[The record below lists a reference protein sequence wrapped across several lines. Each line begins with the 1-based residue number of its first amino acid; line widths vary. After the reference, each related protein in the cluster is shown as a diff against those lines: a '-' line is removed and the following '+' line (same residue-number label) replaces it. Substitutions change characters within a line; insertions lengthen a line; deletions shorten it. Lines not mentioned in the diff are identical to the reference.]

1 MSPAVLAFVI
11 VWFLGLLSWVAAL
24 VCYVRARR
32 YYVGPRGLVDFF
44 FPIGR
49 LRPSNYT
56 AEGASILRWQFVL
69 MIVFLGLVVIGT
81 VIAKLQLNGHQH

>member
-1 MSPAVLAFVI
+1 MTWLAGV
-11 VWFLGLLSWVAAL
+11 

-32 YYVGPRGLVDFF
+32 HYIGPKGLLAFI

-56 AEGASILRWQFVL
+56 AEVASILRWQFVF
-69 MIVFLGLVVIGT
+69 MIVLLCLVGIGMG
-81 VIAKLQLNGHQH
+81 IAMLQFHGFPR

>member
-1 MSPAVLAFVI
+1 MPILVQVFVILWVLALMTWLAGI
-11 VWFLGLLSWVAAL
+11 

-32 YYVGPRGLVDFF
+32 HYIGPKGLLPFI

-56 AEGASILRWQFVL
+56 AEGASILRWQFL
-69 MIVFLGLVVIGT
+69 FMIVFLCLVGIGIDIGKLEFPGLPR
-81 VIAKLQLNGHQH
+81 